1 MNPSVAETMTA
12 MFASSVRTM
21 QILLEAADDALPVH
35 TSHVCGHDK
44 NSWTLLT
51 NLLDHETKHIQQVLQ
66 SRYEAKDSRS
76 PMERV
81 LSEWLETRARFLG
94 TLVGLTDEEFNSET
108 EHGEWTFHQ
117 VAGHLLNLE
126 HHALATMEQDG
137 AIKSPL
143 AGATAAG

>member
-21 QILLEAADDALPVH
+21 QILLEAADEALPIH

-44 NSWTLLT
+44 NTWTLLT
-51 NLLDHETKHIQQVLQ
+51 NLIDHETKHMQQVLQ
-66 SRYEAKDSRS
+66 SRYEAKDPRS

-108 EHGEWTFHQ
+108 EQGEWTFHQ